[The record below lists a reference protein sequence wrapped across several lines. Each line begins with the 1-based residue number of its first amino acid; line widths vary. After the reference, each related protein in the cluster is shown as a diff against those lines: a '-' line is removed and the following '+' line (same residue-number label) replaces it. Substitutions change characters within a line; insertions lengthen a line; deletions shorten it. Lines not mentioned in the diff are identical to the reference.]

1 MWAAEVLGVKPS
13 RVQGF
18 VIGEHGH
25 SQVMLFSSLRL
36 DGKAVHLD
44 EASKKRI
51 QSLPPQTLRDYETLQ
66 PKRTAGWTSAV
77 GTAAIINAIKNNTQE
92 IIPCSAVLEGEYG
105 IHDLSMTVPAIIG
118 REGIHDIK
126 ILELAE
132 DEETALENTVR
143 VLSPLM
149 RHVEAYLDIQ

>member
-1 MWAAEVLGVKPS
+1 
-13 RVQGF
+13 
-18 VIGEHGH
+18 
-25 SQVMLFSSLRL
+25 
-36 DGKAVHLD
+36 
-44 EASKKRI
+44 
-51 QSLPPQTLRDYETLQ
+51 
-66 PKRTAGWTSAV
+66 V